1 MGDERDCRRDI
12 DFRLFSPCKEGRGPD
27 RSQRRSIKMPLSQ
40 MLSISSRVTCP
51 QFWLYSLGQSIVVE
65 IIASLLADV
74 FRSSFD
80 PVTGPPALFWV
91 LVGPLYVLSLWIAI
105 CINGKR
111 CHDRNGSA
119 WFILIAFIPPD
130 RRHLAPD
137 RARLS
142 RWRAGSESVW
152 PLAKGHRR

>member
-1 MGDERDCRRDI
+1 
-12 DFRLFSPCKEGRGPD
+12 
-27 RSQRRSIKMPLSQ
+27 MPLSQ
-40 MLSISSRVTCP
+40 MLSINGRITCS
-51 QFWLYSLGQSIVVE
+51 QFWLYSLGQSIVVG
-65 IIASLLADV
+65 IIASLLVAV

-119 WFILIAFIPPD
+119 WFILIAFIPLIGGIWLLIELGFLDGGQGPNQYG
-130 RRHLAPD
+130 P
-137 RARLS
+137 S
-142 RWRAGSESVW
+142 PKGIGGNSVSNVF
-152 PLAKGHRR
+152 A